1 MPVAEAI
8 LSPELIRDAYAN
20 GWFPMADEGG
30 EMAWYQPQFRAL
42 FPIDGIYVSRSLA
55 RRLRKR
61 DFEIRFDTSFEQ
73 VVRNC
78 RRPDENWINEE
89 IIRAY
94 TEIHFEGW
102 GHCAECWI
110 EDELVGGVYGV
121 ALGSCFSAES
131 MFYRRTDAS
140 KIALWAMVQRC
151 RELGFEMFDA
161 QVMNPHLESLGAY
174 EIPTADYIDRLAVA
188 MGKPTA
194 WSPGVYVS
202 SRR

>member
-8 LSPELIRDAYAN
+8 LTPELIRDAYAN

-55 RRLRKR
+55 KRLRKR

-73 VVRNC
+73 VIRNC

-94 TEIHFEGW
+94 TEVHFEGW
-102 GHCAECWI
+102 GHCAECWM
-110 EDELVGGVYGV
+110 DGELVGGVYGV

-131 MFYRRTDAS
+131 MFFRRTDAS
-140 KIALWAMVQRC
+140 KIA
-151 RELGFEMFDA
+151 
-161 QVMNPHLESLGAY
+161 HLESLGAY
-174 EIPTADYIDRLAVA
+174 EIPTHDYLDRLAVA

-194 WSPGVYVS
+194 WSPGIYVS
-202 SRR
+202 SRK